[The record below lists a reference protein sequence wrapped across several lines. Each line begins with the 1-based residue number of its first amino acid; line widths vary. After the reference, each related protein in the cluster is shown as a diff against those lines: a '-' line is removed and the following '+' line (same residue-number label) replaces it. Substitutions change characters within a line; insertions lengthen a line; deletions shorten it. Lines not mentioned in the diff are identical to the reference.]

1 MDGLDI
7 AILAVAGYLAVAA
20 LVRLMLARQR
30 GLSEQFRAEMRAN
43 RRRG

>member
-7 AILAVAGYLAVAA
+7 AILVVAGYLGVTA
-20 LVRLMLARQR
+20 LVRLMLMRQR
-30 GLSEQFRAEMRAN
+30 GVSEQFRAEMRAN